1 MSELQVE
8 KAEEAAAKN
17 RIKELLYMIT
27 PEKTRNDADE
37 FELILEGIIANKG
50 EMREALK

>member
-8 KAEEAAAKN
+8 KAKEEASKN

-37 FELILEGIIANKG
+37 FDLILEGIITNKN

>member
-8 KAEEAAAKN
+8 KA
-17 RIKELLYMIT
+17 
-27 PEKTRNDADE
+27 ADE
-37 FELILEGIIANKG
+37 FDLILEGIITNKD